1 VARPEAPEIRIAVVG
16 LGERSATW
24 ISLLQRIPGYR
35 ITAVCDPIV
44 PLHARAVARLE
55 RPDGVR
61 VYADYEDVLGDSR
74 VDAVALVAR
83 SEDQGALAARAL
95 EAGKHVNAEVPA
107 AHRIEDCWRI
117 VLAAERSGKV
127 YHLAE
132 QTRYWGF
139 VEAWRALVAAGRLGR
154 ITLCEGQYF
163 HYRPNAMF
171 KDFATGRFFRPDE
184 VAAHPEA
191 RPTWSQL
198 MPPIHYLP
206 HELSPMLKVLDD
218 RVTEVVAMSTGSPSY
233 AHPEIAQPDMQ
244 MALMKTEQ
252 GAILR
257 LAKSSAQP
265 HPARNSHWYQVLGT
279 RGRVEWKRADRD
291 RPKLWLADGQMHDLA
306 DVDWRYERA
315 DAPPEARSSGH
326 GDADYYVHAAFRD
339 AVLAGRPA
347 ELDVYGAMDTA
358 APAILAA
365 ASIARGSVPLAVP
378 DFRPGPSRP
387 HGAAPAVTAEA
398 G

>member
-1 VARPEAPEIRIAVVG
+1 MSETAAPIRVGVVG
-16 LGERSATW
+16 LGGRGLGW
-24 ISLLQRIPGYR
+24 IRNLQRVPGFR
-35 ITAVCDPIV
+35 VVAVCDPIAA
-44 PLHARAVARLE
+44 LHAPALAALDS
-55 RPDGVR
+55 PDGVAAYERYDDLLADGR
-61 VYADYEDVLGDSR
+61 VE
-74 VDAVALVAR
+74 AVALCVR
-83 SEDQGALAARAL
+83 CREQGAMAARAL

-107 AHRIEDCWRI
+107 AHTLADCWRI

-139 VEAWRALVAAGRLGR
+139 VAAWRDLVAQGRLGR

-163 HYRPNAMF
+163 HYRPNHMF
-171 KDFATGRFFRPDE
+171 KDFQTGRFFRPDE

-218 RVTEVVAMSTGSPSY
+218 RVVEVVAMSTGTPSY
-233 AHPEIAQPDMQ
+233 AHPQIAQPDMQ
-244 MALMKTEQ
+244 MALMKTQ
-252 GAILR
+252 KDAILR

-265 HPARNSHWYQVLGT
+265 HPERNYHWYQVLGT
-279 RGRVEWKRADRD
+279 GGRAEWKRADRD
-291 RPKLWLADGQMHDLA
+291 RPRLWLADGQMHDLA

-315 DAPPEARSSGH
+315 DAPPEARNSGH
-326 GDADYYVHAAFRD
+326 GGADYYVHAAFRD

-365 ASIARGSVPLAVP
+365 ESIARGSAPLAVP
-378 DFRPGPSRP
+378 DFRPGPARP
-387 HGAAPAVTAEA
+387 AGVPPPAA